1 MELMG
6 GMESD
11 NFRWYKVL
19 LMKGM
24 ALISHLI
31 SQINVEISRL
41 TGLLLLC
48 STIIFYG
55 IKFMLH
61 K

>member
-1 MELMG
+1 MG

-31 SQINVEISRL
+31 SQIIPEISRL
-41 TGLLLLC
+41 TGLLIIYYYAALL
-48 STIIFYG
+48 Y
-55 IKFMLH
+55 FMLH